1 MQYVLT
7 NAQMRDADAYT
18 INSKNISSLS
28 LMEKAG
34 KALAEEAQK
43 IAPHGKI
50 LCLCGGGNNGGD
62 GFVCARYLYLA
73 GREVETVF
81 FAQKATDECQIN
93 RSEYEMLGGKLKP
106 RIPQERYT
114 LIIDCLFGTGFHG
127 ELTGAFADVAKQVLQ
142 MRANGTRVLSADIPS
157 GINGDNGFAAKLA
170 IHADT
175 TLCFG
180 ELKAGVYMGD
190 GPDFSGKVKRVD
202 IGISL
207 PELDHGY
214 AFLSDK
220 AQISAL
226 LPKRKRN
233 SHKGCYG
240 KTAIV
245 AGSAKYRGAAYLSM
259 LGALRS
265 GVGYTT
271 LFVPEGIL
279 QDYVLKCPEAI
290 VERSNAGQSFA
301 FEEDVFIRLCEFD
314 SIAFGMGMGVSK
326 DVAQAVKYLLENY
339 RGKLILD
346 ADALNALSAYE
357 QENLQE
363 IFAKKQCEVVL
374 TPHVKEFSRLSGKS
388 VKEIL
393 SEGLTACQAFA
404 ESLGVCVLLKNAST
418 VICDGVAKLTTLNVV
433 GDAGQAKGG
442 SGDLLSGVIAGLCGM
457 GLSAFDGARAGAYL
471 TGKAAELASLEYGDY
486 SMLASD
492 VASYMGGAFLS
503 LRG

>member
-180 ELKAGVYMGD
+180 ELKAGVYMG
-190 GPDFSGKVKRVD
+190 
-202 IGISL
+202 
-207 PELDHGY
+207 
-214 AFLSDK
+214 
-220 AQISAL
+220 
-226 LPKRKRN
+226 N
-233 SHKGCYG
+233 
-240 KTAIV
+240 
-245 AGSAKYRGAAYLSM
+245 
-259 LGALRS
+259 
-265 GVGYTT
+265 
-271 LFVPEGIL
+271 
-279 QDYVLKCPEAI
+279 
-290 VERSNAGQSFA
+290 
-301 FEEDVFIRLCEFD
+301 
-314 SIAFGMGMGVSK
+314 
-326 DVAQAVKYLLENY
+326 
-339 RGKLILD
+339 
-346 ADALNALSAYE
+346 
-357 QENLQE
+357 
-363 IFAKKQCEVVL
+363 
-374 TPHVKEFSRLSGKS
+374 
-388 VKEIL
+388 
-393 SEGLTACQAFA
+393 
-404 ESLGVCVLLKNAST
+404 
-418 VICDGVAKLTTLNVV
+418 
-433 GDAGQAKGG
+433 GG
-442 SGDLLSGVIAGLCGM
+442 
-457 GLSAFDGARAGAYL
+457 
-471 TGKAAELASLEYGDY
+471 TQQ
-486 SMLASD
+486 
-492 VASYMGGAFLS
+492 
-503 LRG
+503 